1 MTAVDERVCERER
14 EGWCVCG
21 SVVCTKNMCTTCTYM
36 NLIICTIFFLFNVS
50 ATCFRK
56 FVCRL

>member
-1 MTAVDERVCERER
+1 MTAVDERVCLCERES
-14 EGWCVCG
+14 VCG